1 MPPEEMGADVESS
14 FAHQSDAKVT
24 QAVTAALDLAAVV
37 LQNGGSALMADTT
50 LKNVL
55 KGFGEAGVA
64 TVYRQDFIAASS
76 FANGQA
82 WTVLRPLSPAG
93 LHLVRASEAATL
105 SERVARGEVDT
116 VDFES
121 QLGRIKQLASPY
133 NRWTTTLAAACA
145 AAAFSRSTGGDWRG
159 MGVVL
164 VAAAVG
170 QLVRA
175 LLQKRNFSRYAV
187 TFICALISGFL
198 AVAGLRLGLTAV
210 AGATLIG
217 SVVYM
222 VPGVPLINGFV
233 EIASGKHLF
242 VGLQRL
248 LDATSLFFILTVAV
262 AIANSALRTR

>member
-1 MPPEEMGADVESS
+1 
-14 FAHQSDAKVT
+14 
-24 QAVTAALDLAAVV
+24 
-37 LQNGGSALMADTT
+37 
-50 LKNVL
+50 
-55 KGFGEAGVA
+55 
-64 TVYRQDFIAASS
+64 
-76 FANGQA
+76 
-82 WTVLRPLSPAG
+82 
-93 LHLVRASEAATL
+93 
-105 SERVARGEVDT
+105 
-116 VDFES
+116 
-121 QLGRIKQLASPY
+121 
-133 NRWTTTLAAACA
+133 
-145 AAAFSRSTGGDWRG
+145 